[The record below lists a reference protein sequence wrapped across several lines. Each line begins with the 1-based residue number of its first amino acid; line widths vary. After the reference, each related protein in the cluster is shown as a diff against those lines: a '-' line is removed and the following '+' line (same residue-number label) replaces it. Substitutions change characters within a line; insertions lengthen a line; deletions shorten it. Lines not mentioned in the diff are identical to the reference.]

1 MKSFLKLPSDARF
14 SNKDIITF
22 MMPIFFEQIL
32 IASLTMAN
40 TFMIKKLPDSAT
52 TLAAIANVG
61 PIDTLFKQVF
71 VAFAAGGGVFIS
83 QFIGAGRP
91 KDAGRAMKMSIYSML
106 GISLVITLVL
116 EIIKAPLLNLLYPSV
131 DAQVMK
137 ESLQYYSIT
146 IFAYP
151 FMALFNC
158 GTASFRAI
166 GKSRVTFYSSIA
178 MMSVNIG
185 LKYVFLFIFG
195 MGVIGAGLSLLIA
208 YAVAGITLF
217 VLLCSKK
224 NNVRLE
230 NPFKLEWD
238 WSLVK
243 RIYTVA
249 TPSGIENGMFQLGP
263 LLLQTLVASLGTA
276 AINANYLVSTVSPMT
291 HSMASAFQLG
301 IIPFIS
307 QCMGAGKPDE
317 AEFYTK
323 HILKLG
329 KLFSLGAAIV
339 AISAAPFI
347 LTIFESDPA
356 ARWQSVYAA
365 WIYFAATPFFYLT
378 SFALPAALRGTG
390 DTKFPMIAAI
400 CTMFAFR
407 IGCAYLLVKVFN
419 VGFIAVWIAMVSDWV
434 VRSIIFTI
442 RFRQGKWKKNV
453 LIGD

>member
-1 MKSFLKLPSDARF
+1 MKPFLKLPSDARF
-14 SNKDIITF
+14 SNKAIISF
-22 MMPIFFEQIL
+22 MIPIFFEQIL

-40 TFMIKKLPDSAT
+40 TFMIKMLPDSET
-52 TLAAIANVG
+52 TLAAIANVS

-91 KDAGRAMKMSIYSML
+91 KDAGRAMKMSIYSMF
-106 GISLVITLVL
+106 GISLALTLIL
-116 EIIKAPLLNLLYPSV
+116 EVVKSPFLKLLYPDV
-131 DAQVMK
+131 EAQVMK
-137 ESLQYYSIT
+137 ESLQYYNMT
-146 IFAYP
+146 MLAYP

-166 GKSRVTFYSSIA
+166 GKSRVTFYASVA

-185 LKYVFLFIFG
+185 LKYIFLFIFD
-195 MGVIGAGLSLLIA
+195 MGAIGAGLSLMIA
-208 YAVAGITLF
+208 YAVAGVTMF

-230 NPFKLEWD
+230 KPFKLEWD
-238 WSLVK
+238 SSLVK
-243 RIYTVA
+243 RIYSVA
-249 TPSGIENGMFQLGP
+249 TPTGIENGMFQLGP

-276 AINANYLVSTVSPMT
+276 AINANYLVNTISPMT

-301 IIPFIS
+301 IIPFVS

-323 HILKLG
+323 HIIKLG
-329 KLFSLGAAIV
+329 RIFALGAALI
-339 AISAAPFI
+339 AIPAAPFI
-347 LTIFESDPA
+347 LTLFESNPEV
-356 ARWQSVYAA
+356 RWQSVYAA
-365 WIYFAATPFFYLT
+365 WVYFGATALFYIT

-390 DTKFPMIAAI
+390 DTKFTMFAAI

-407 IGCAYLLVKVFN
+407 VGLSYLLIKVFH
-419 VGFIAVWIAMVSDWV
+419 VGFIGVWIAMVSDWAI
-434 VRSIIFTI
+434 RSIIFTI
-442 RFRQGKWKKNV
+442 RFKQGKWKKNV
-453 LIGD
+453 LIA

>member
-1 MKSFLKLPSDARF
+1 MKPFLKLPSDARF
-14 SNKDIITF
+14 SNKDIISF
-22 MMPIFFEQIL
+22 MIPIFFEQIL

-40 TFMIKKLPDSAT
+40 TFMIKQLPDSAT
-52 TLAAIANVG
+52 TLAAIANVS
-61 PIDTLFKQVF
+61 PMDTLFKQVF

-106 GISLVITLVL
+106 GISLVLTVVL
-116 EIIKAPLLNLLYPSV
+116 ELIKSPLLNMLYPSV
-131 DAQVMK
+131 EAQVMK
-137 ESLQYYSIT
+137 ESLQYYNIT
-146 IFAYP
+146 ILAYP

-166 GKSRVTFYSSIA
+166 GKSRVTFYASIA

-185 LKYVFLFIFG
+185 LKYVFLFIFD
-195 MGVIGAGLSLLIA
+195 MGVIGAGLSLMIA
-208 YAVAGITLF
+208 YAVAGITMF

-230 NPFKLEWD
+230 NPLKLEWD
-238 WSLVK
+238 SSLVK

-249 TPSGIENGMFQLGP
+249 TPTGIENGMFQLGP

-276 AINANYLVSTVSPMT
+276 AINANYLVSTISPLT

-301 IIPFIS
+301 IIPFIG

-329 KLFSLGAAIV
+329 RLFSLGAAIV
-339 AISAAPFI
+339 AIPAAPLI
-347 LTIFESDPA
+347 LTLFESDPA
-356 ARWQSVYAA
+356 VRWQY
-365 WIYFAATPFFYLT
+365 TPRGYT
-378 SFALPAALRGTG
+378 LPRHRA
-390 DTKFPMIAAI
+390 
-400 CTMFAFR
+400 
-407 IGCAYLLVKVFN
+407 
-419 VGFIAVWIAMVSDWV
+419 
-434 VRSIIFTI
+434 SI
-442 RFRQGKWKKNV
+442 
-453 LIGD
+453 